1 VQQAGRT
8 VTGVLDGKGA
18 IITGAGTGL
27 GAATARAFAAEGA
40 TVTLVGRREEKL
52 RETAASVETIGGK
65 AIVVPG
71 DVAVEETAERAVT
84 ASDGV
89 DVLVNNAGIHAHPYL
104 VHETP
109 TDEWDAFMAIDL
121 RGPFL
126 FTRAA
131 LPSMMARGGGSVINV
146 SSMVALVGFKY
157 GAAYSA
163 AKAGLIALTR
173 TTAIEYGDKGIRA
186 NCVCPGAMEPVEH
199 ADLDDAGYAKMGEAV
214 AAAGGLPIA
223 RFAQVDE
230 VAQLLVFLA
239 GPNSVSMTGSIIPF
253 DGGFTAK

>member
-1 VQQAGRT
+1 M
-8 VTGVLDGKGA
+8 TGVLDGKRA

-40 TVTLVGRREEKL
+40 EVTLIGRREDKL
-52 RETAASVETIGGK
+52 RETAASVEAIGGK

-71 DVAVEETAERAVT
+71 DVAEEETAERAVS

-89 DVLVNNAGIHAHPYL
+89 DVLVNNAGIHSHPFL

-109 TDEWDAFMAIDL
+109 TDEWDSFMAIDL

-131 LPSMMARGGGSVINV
+131 LPPMMAGGGGSIINI
-146 SSMVALVGFKY
+146 SSMVGLVGFKY
-157 GAAYSA
+157 SAAYSA

-173 TTAIEYGDKGIRA
+173 TTAVDYGDKAIRA

-199 ADLDDAGYAKMGEAV
+199 ADLDEAAYNKLSQAY
-214 AAAGGLPIA
+214 AAAGGTPIS

-230 VAQLLVFLA
+230 VAQFLLFLA
-239 GPNSVSMTGSIIPF
+239 GPNSASMTGATIPF
-253 DGGFTAK
+253 DGGFTVK